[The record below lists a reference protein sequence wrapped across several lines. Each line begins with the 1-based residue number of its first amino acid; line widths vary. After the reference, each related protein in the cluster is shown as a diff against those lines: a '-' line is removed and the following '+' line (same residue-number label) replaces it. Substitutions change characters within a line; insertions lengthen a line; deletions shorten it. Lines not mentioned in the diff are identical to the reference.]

1 MGDAIKAIIL
11 GIVEGLTEFLPVS
24 STGHLIIVNKYI
36 YFQKDFQNLFDVVI
50 QAGAIIAVI
59 IYFWKRIFP
68 DFKDKKQTRRVL
80 RLWWRVLAGFLPAM
94 VFGLLFDKTMEKYL
108 FYPLPVAIALIV
120 GAILLLYAE
129 ARLKNVRVV
138 STNKISYKDA
148 FSIGLFQCLALW
160 PGMSRSSSTII
171 GGLFM
176 GLSREV
182 SAEFSFFL
190 AIPTILGASAYKLYK
205 AIFKSAITIT
215 SSQWMILLLG
225 TAVSFIVALMVV
237 SLFMNYIKKKKLAP
251 FAYYRIA
258 IGILVILLLV

>member
-1 MGDAIKAIIL
+1 MGNAIKAIIL

-24 STGHLIIVNKYI
+24 STGHLIIINKYI

-59 IYFWKRIFP
+59 IYFRKRLFP
-68 DFKDKKQTRRVL
+68 DFKNPRKARRVL
-80 RLWWRVLAGFLPAM
+80 RLWWRVLAGFLPAL
-94 VFGLLFDKTMEKYL
+94 VLGPILDKPMEKYL

-129 ARLKNVRVV
+129 ANIKRDRVV
-138 STNKISYKDA
+138 STDRISYKQS
-148 FSIGLFQCLALW
+148 FSVGLFQCLSMW
-160 PGMSRSSSTII
+160 PGMSRSASTII

-176 GLSREV
+176 GLSREA

-190 AIPTILGASAYKLYK
+190 AIPTILGASVYK
-205 AIFKSAITIT
+205 IFKTIVKAHVTIT
-215 SSQWMILLLG
+215 SNQWMILALG
-225 TAVSFIVALMVV
+225 TLVSFIVALMVV
-237 SLFMNYIKKKKLAP
+237 SLFMGYIKKKKLAP

-258 IGILVILLLV
+258 LGILVIVLMV